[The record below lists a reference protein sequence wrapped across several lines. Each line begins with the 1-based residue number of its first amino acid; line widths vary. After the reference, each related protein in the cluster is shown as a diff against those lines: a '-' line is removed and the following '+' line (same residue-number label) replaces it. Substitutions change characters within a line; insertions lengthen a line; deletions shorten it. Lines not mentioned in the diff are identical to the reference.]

1 MSSVESGKI
10 ILASNEAR
18 VSGKTLS
25 ITHAIVENNKLTFGV
40 VGQDVNVNAGKYTY
54 RQFYLY
60 NQDGDFLN
68 LNESPMMFLAPEGLG
83 ANLSPSSND
92 LSNGFFRVTDKDK
105 IPQGNIVGDILFSE
119 IVATAN
125 SSYQSYRNFVDFVM
139 GAERLYLGYIPGK
152 NLLTALEEYHCEVAF
167 DYINKG
173 QINWSRCI
181 KTPVSFKMLTPWY
194 KTTTIKERIS
204 FGEDDEDVAIA
215 KASGHAPSGVKI
227 SLTHRGMSA
236 FSFELVGNRTH
247 KSYGKCSV
255 TASIDKDDVIE
266 YSSVGNDCY
275 IRRVRGNTVT
285 DLMDK
290 VDITYNPWFNIPI
303 TEATTLT
310 VTANKV
316 GATQYVTAE
325 LDVEILDYYRSV

>member
-1 MSSVESGKI
+1 MSSVTGDKLILSADEAHVVGKKLFVTNAYVENGKMLVGSTGENVNI
-10 ILASNEAR
+10 NASNY
-18 VSGKTLS
+18 
-25 ITHAIVENNKLTFGV
+25 F
-40 VGQDVNVNAGKYTY
+40 Y

-60 NQDGDFLN
+60 NENDDFLN

-105 IPQGNIVGDILFSE
+105 IPQGNIVGDILFDE
-119 IVATAN
+119 IGGMAN
-125 SSYQSYRNFVDFVM
+125 SPYQSYRNFVDFVM

-152 NLLTALEEYHCEVAF
+152 NPLTTLEEYRCEVAF

-247 KSYGKCSV
+247 KSYGKCLV

-316 GATQYVTAE
+316 GATQYVTAQ